1 MTITYSQRIITL
13 VLFNVYITFIKQF
26 LLYSISRCLHADLLT
41 SSTLEYRKNGKGGGV
56 RIGEGSWKNQNILF
70 QIQTRVLHFFYSTS
84 FTYIVYYPVV
94 LALNAA
100 IPY

>member
-1 MTITYSQRIITL
+1 MIITL
-13 VLFNVYITFIKQF
+13 VLFNVNITFIKQF
-26 LLYSISRCLHADLLT
+26 LLYLISRCLHADLLT
-41 SSTLEYRKNGKGGGV
+41 ISTLEYGKNGKGGGG
-56 RIGEGSWKNQNILF
+56 RIEEGSWKNQNILF
-70 QIQTRVLHFFYSTS
+70 QIQTRVLYLFYSTS

>member
-1 MTITYSQRIITL
+1 MIITL
-13 VLFNVYITFIKQF
+13 VLFNVNITFIKQF
-26 LLYSISRCLHADLLT
+26 LLYLISRCLHADLLT
-41 SSTLEYRKNGKGGGV
+41 ISTLEYGKIGKGGGG

-70 QIQTRVLHFFYSTS
+70 QIQTRVLYLFYSTS